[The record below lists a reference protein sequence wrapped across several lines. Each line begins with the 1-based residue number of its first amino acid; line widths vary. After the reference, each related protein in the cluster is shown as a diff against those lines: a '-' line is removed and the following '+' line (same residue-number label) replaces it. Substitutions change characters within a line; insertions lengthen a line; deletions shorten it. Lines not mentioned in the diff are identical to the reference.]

1 MITAPSITLKGRTA
15 VLATMHGKEQVIS
28 PVLAAAL
35 GVQTQ
40 VPPGFD
46 SDRYGTFTRDIP
58 RAGSQRDAARQKAL
72 AAMELT
78 GCDLGLAS
86 EGAFG
91 PDPAIPWVACN
102 RELVLLLDRQSGLE
116 LVGEV
121 VSTATNYGQ
130 TRVTNLREALQFA
143 ASAQFPDHALVAMPT
158 SNPATAAEIYKGITE
173 EAQLQTIVT
182 ELLGRHG
189 SLWLETDM
197 RAHLNPS
204 RMVVIEQAT
213 HNLVKK
219 FHQTCPQC
227 GWPGFDVVRRL
238 PGLPCADCGLP
249 TALTHQWIYRCAQCH
264 YERQVLYPE
273 GIKVADPGHCGLCNP

>member
-1 MITAPSITLKGRTA
+1 MAASSIVLAGQTA
-15 VLATMHGKEQVIS
+15 VLATRHGKERVIG
-28 PVLAAAL
+28 PVLAAGL
-35 GVQTQ
+35 GIQTQ
-40 VPPGFD
+40 VPPDFD
-46 SDRYGTFTRDIP
+46 SDRYGTFTRDVP
-58 RAGSQRDAARQKAL
+58 RVGSQFEAARQKAL
-72 AAMELT
+72 AAMALT
-78 GCDLGLAS
+78 GCELGLAS

-91 PDPAIPWVACN
+91 PDPAIPWVACDL
-102 RELVLLLDRQSGLE
+102 ELVLLIDRQSGLE
-116 LVGEV
+116 LVGEA

-143 ASAQFPDHALVAMPT
+143 ASVQFPSHALVAMPNST
-158 SNPATAAEIYKGITE
+158 PATPAEIHKGITD

-182 ELLGRHG
+182 ELLAQHG

-213 HNLVKK
+213 QNLVKK

-238 PGLPCADCGLP
+238 PGLPCASCGLP
-249 TALTHQWIYRCAQCH
+249 TALTRQWIYRCTQCR
-264 YERQVLYPE
+264 YEHQVLYPD
-273 GIKVADPGHCGLCNP
+273 GIEVADPGQCGLCNP